1 MLFHSSRVL
10 VTPCTLCRSVSTCSS
25 PSAWECSQDVLLPGE
40 ERSKAEILIQPQA
53 QGPMFSSV
61 DDFRY
66 STRKNHHLGA
76 TSVLGQ
82 MAWRDDDGGDINY
95 HGKPL
100 F

>member
-1 MLFHSSRVL
+1 
-10 VTPCTLCRSVSTCSS
+10 
-25 PSAWECSQDVLLPGE
+25 
-40 ERSKAEILIQPQA
+40 
-53 QGPMFSSV
+53 MFSSV